1 MSLREVIGHTA
12 PIRILQHALER
23 RHFGVSF
30 LFYGPRG
37 VGKAFAAKQFA
48 KGLNC
53 EKQSNDC
60 CDSCSSCRTS
70 DKGEYPDLHWFD
82 VEGGSENIKIEQVR
96 RMQEVMSLRPFEGKV
111 KVCIIDNCQRLTEE
125 AANSLL
131 KILEEPSADSV
142 IILMSTGLRLV
153 LPTIASRCQ
162 KIRFSNL
169 NRQQAECIL
178 EEKYHVNLEQR
189 RYLAYYSDGKIG
201 EALTL
206 SQNEFFTQRDAV
218 FSMLIQSTERK
229 TSWEDIF
236 KDKPHAQQALS
247 ILMSWF
253 RDIVFVRLRMP
264 KEYLMN
270 QDKQRQ
276 ITQQAAQYSPTQ
288 LFSMLDTLA
297 KGFDYLKSNVN
308 LKLLADTISVSLVW
322 KN

>member
-1 MSLREVIGHTA
+1 MSLGEVIGHTA
-12 PIRILQHALER
+12 PLRVLQYALKR
-23 RHFGVSF
+23 RHLGVSF
-30 LFYGPRG
+30 LFYGPGG
-37 VGKAFAAKQFA
+37 VGKAFVAKQFA

-60 CDSCSSCRTS
+60 CDSCRSCRTS
-70 DKGEYPDLHWFD
+70 DRDEYPDLHWFD
-82 VEGGSENIKIEQVR
+82 VEDGSLNIKIEQVR
-96 RMQEVMSLRPFEGKV
+96 RMQEIMSLRPFEGKV
-111 KVCIIDNCQRLTEE
+111 KVCIVNNCQRLTEE

-131 KILEEPSADSV
+131 KIVEEPPAHSV
-142 IILMSTGLRLV
+142 IILITTGLRFV

-218 FSMLIQSTERK
+218 FSMLTQNPERK
-229 TSWEDIF
+229 ASWEDIF
-236 KDKPHAQQALS
+236 KDKSQAQQALS

-253 RDIVFVRLRMP
+253 RDILFVRLRMP

-270 QDKQRQ
+270 QDKERQ
-276 ITQQAAQYSPTQ
+276 ITQQALHYSPMQ
-288 LFSMLDTLA
+288 LFSTLDTLA

-308 LKLLADTISVSLVW
+308 LKLLADSICVSLVW